1 MTEEVEVKYLPGDYK
16 SWDQTT
22 EPWDGIR
29 NAKPWEAFGNKGV
42 LSLHIKETFEL
53 KDDIRFDFNFKFR
66 EKFFIN
72 DFKFEA
78 SHIVLNDINF
88 VDEIY
93 DSTDLKNLSS
103 NISPLGYEATRPLF
117 PGEYTYKDAIV
128 GIQMTSSLT
137 GNKIG
142 FYQAKL
148 NVDVEDVVARG
159 TADITSIDESNPTRI
174 LYNKKYYLP
183 PEELMFHVTAAEE
196 PASVKVISKTDE
208 YFEVVLVGISSGN
221 LVTGTISWVST
232 GY

>member
-1 MTEEVEVKYLPGDYK
+1 MAEEVEVKYLPGDYK

-22 EPWDGIR
+22 EPWDSIR

-42 LSLHIKETFEL
+42 LSLHVKETVEL
-53 KDDIRFDFNFKFR
+53 KDDVRFGFKFKFR

-78 SHIVLNDINF
+78 SHIVINDVNF
-88 VDEIY
+88 VEDLY
-93 DSTDLKNLSS
+93 DMTDLKNLSS
-103 NISPLGYEATRPLF
+103 NISPLGYEPTRPLF

-159 TADITSIDESNPTRI
+159 TADITSVDESNPTRI
-174 LYNKKYYLP
+174 LYKKKYYLP
-183 PEELMFHVTAAEE
+183 PEELMFHITAAEE
-196 PASVKVISKTDE
+196 PANVKVISKTDT
-208 YFEVVLVGISSGN
+208 YFEVMLIGINSN
-221 LVTGTISWVST
+221 QPVTGTISWVST

>member
-22 EPWDGIR
+22 EPWDSVR

-53 KDDIRFDFNFKFR
+53 KDDIGFDFNFKFR

-78 SHIVLNDINF
+78 SHIVLNDVNF

-93 DSTDLKNLSS
+93 DNTDLKNLSS

-159 TADITSIDESNPTRI
+159 TANITSIDESNPTRI